1 METARCCR
9 PRGFLLE
16 KLTNEEVRKAVELFW
31 TTFLAKSEDLLNSYY
46 APGSTIFQIS
56 WAALNPAV
64 WARCAAPENTSVPTR
79 AWN

>member
-1 METARCCR
+1 MLPSAR
-9 PRGFLLE
+9 FILE

-56 WAALNPAV
+56 MGRAEPGRV
-64 WARCAAPENTSVPTR
+64 SARISPIPGPL
-79 AWN
+79 